1 MCVRWI
7 NDTNRGNNFDLGGV
21 QNAKQ
26 FVEHKAMDA
35 ERMQFVV
42 ETKLDDNHIYI
53 CKYVQVSVQWVR
65 RLMGQQQCYC
75 DVPLGPPQHT
85 PEFLFFRARS
95 QEAFVHCVLCCCFC
109 FVLFDL
115 HVCCS
120 WITVVGGDLV

>member
-1 MCVRWI
+1 MCVRWV

-42 ETKLDDNHIYI
+42 ETKLDDKHIYI

-85 PEFLFFRARS
+85 PEFFLGRVRKKHLCIVCCVVVCFF
-95 QEAFVHCVLCCCFC
+95 FWFG
-109 FVLFDL
+109 L

-120 WITVVGGDLV
+120 WITVGGDLV